1 MERVLQTVLQQIDH
15 LLRHPHGLLQQH
27 LHLLTLKTTQK
38 RVYHIK
44 KLMNN
49 VSRKLNKLYKKH
61 KKKILTPK
69 VPSVFLGRLLR
80 SLAACLSA

>member
-1 MERVLQTVLQQIDH
+1 
-15 LLRHPHGLLQQH
+15 
-27 LHLLTLKTTQK
+27 
-38 RVYHIK
+38 
-44 KLMNN
+44 MNN